1 MFSNRYIFIYSSIM
15 VVVVAIA
22 LTVVAVSLKPLQEA
36 NVRIEKMQN
45 ILKAINVPATPKD
58 AEKLY
63 NKYIVKSFT
72 LKADMTVDPGVNAF
86 NVDLGAELKKPNP
99 ADRLYPVYVA
109 ALDNGDTSYIFPM
122 RGKGLWG
129 PIWGYIALKNDFNTI
144 YGVMF
149 DHKGETPG
157 LGAEINTDKFQQEFF
172 GKTIFD
178 ENGNF
183 TSVKTIKGGAGP
195 NNPHGVDA
203 ISGGT
208 ITSNGLS
215 DMIHDGFTAYLPFLQ
230 KKIKQLNT
238 QSSEGGSQ
246 L

>member
-15 VVVVAIA
+15 VIAVAIA
-22 LTVVAVSLKPLQEA
+22 LSIVAVSLKPMQEA
-36 NVRIEKMQN
+36 NIRIEKMQN
-45 ILKAINVPATPKD
+45 ILKAINITATPKE
-58 AEKLY
+58 AENLY
-63 NKYIVKSFT
+63 KKYIVKTFT
-72 LKADMTVDPGVNAF
+72 LKADMTVDPSTDAF
-86 NVDLGAELKKPNP
+86 SVDLATEIKKTE
-99 ADRLYPVYVA
+99 AHRLYPVYVA
-109 ALDNGDTSYIFPM
+109 ALDNGDTSYIFPF

-129 PIWGYIALKNDFNTI
+129 PIWGYVALKNDFNTI

-157 LGAEINTDKFQQEFF
+157 LGAEINTDKFQQQFF

-183 TSVKTIKGGAGP
+183 TSVSAIKGGAGLS
-195 NNPHGVDA
+195 NPHGVDA

-215 DMIHDGFTAYLPFLQ
+215 NMLKDGFTAYLPFLQ
-230 KKIKQLNT
+230 KKIKQLKTENT
-238 QSSEGGSQ
+238 DGGTKI
-246 L
+246 

>member
-1 MFSNRYIFIYSSIM
+1 MFSNRYIYIYSSIM

-22 LTVVAVSLKPLQEA
+22 LTIVAVSLKPLQEA
-36 NVRIEKMQN
+36 NIRIEKMQN
-45 ILKAINVPATPKD
+45 ILKAINIAATTKD
-58 AEKLY
+58 AEDLY
-63 NKYIVKSFT
+63 KKYIVKTFT
-72 LKADMTVDPGVNAF
+72 LKADMTVDPSIDAF
-86 NVDLGAELKKPNP
+86 SVDLATEIKKPESQ
-99 ADRLYPVYVA
+99 RVYPVYVA
-109 ALDNGDTSYIFPM
+109 TLDNGDTSYIFPL

-129 PIWGYIALKNDFNTI
+129 PIWGYVALKNDFSTI

-157 LGAEINTDKFQQEFF
+157 LGAEINTEIFQKQFF

-178 ENGNF
+178 DKGNF
-183 TSVKTIKGGAGP
+183 TSVSVIKGGAGP

-215 DMIHDGFTAYLPFLQ
+215 DMIKDGFTAYLPFLQ
-230 KKIKQLNT
+230 NKIKQLKT
-238 QSSEGGSQ
+238 EKTDGGTEI
-246 L
+246 

>member
-1 MFSNRYIFIYSSIM
+1 MFSNRYIFVYSSIM
-15 VVVVAIA
+15 VIVVAIA
-22 LTVVAVSLKPLQEA
+22 LTIVAVSLKPMQEA

-45 ILKAINVPATPKD
+45 ILKAINITATPKE
-58 AEKLY
+58 AEAAYK
-63 NKYIVKSFT
+63 KYIVKTFT
-72 LKADMTVDPGVNAF
+72 LKADMTVDPSVDAF
-86 NVDLGAELKKPNP
+86 SVDLAKELKKTNP

-109 ALDNGDTSYIFPM
+109 ALDNGDTSYIFPL

-129 PIWGYIALKNDFNTI
+129 PIWGYVALKNDFNTI

-157 LGAEINTDKFQQEFF
+157 LGAEINTDKFQQQFF

-178 ENGNF
+178 ENGSF
-183 TSVKTIKGGAGP
+183 TSVKAIKGGAGP
-195 NNPHGVDA
+195 NNPHGIDA

-215 DMIHDGFTAYLPFLQ
+215 DMIHDGFTAYLPFL
-230 KKIKQLNT
+230 KTKINQLNT
-238 QSSEGGSQ
+238 DKTDGGT
-246 L
+246 LL

>member
-15 VVVVAIA
+15 VTVVAIA
-22 LTVVAVSLKPLQEA
+22 LTLVAVSLKPTQEA

-45 ILKAINVPATPKD
+45 ILKAINITATPKE
-58 AEKLY
+58 AQTLY
-63 NKYIVKSFT
+63 KKYIVKSYT
-72 LKADMTVDPGVNAF
+72 LKADMTEAPSIDAF
-86 NVDLGAELKKPNP
+86 SIDLAAETKKANP
-99 ADRLYPVYVA
+99 ADRLYPLYIAV
-109 ALDNGDTSYIFPM
+109 LDNGDTSYIFPM

-129 PIWGYIALKNDFNTI
+129 PIWGYVALKNDFNTI

-157 LGAEINTDKFQQEFF
+157 LGAEINTDKFQQQFF

-178 ENGNF
+178 ENGNY
-183 TSVKTIKGGAGP
+183 TAVKTIKGGAGSS
-195 NNPHGVDA
+195 NPHGVDA

-215 DMIHDGFTAYLPFLQ
+215 AMLEDGFKAYLPFLQ
-230 KKIKQLNT
+230 KKIKQVKTENIDGGT
-238 QSSEGGSQ
+238 QI
-246 L
+246 